1 MITCLVKVTIIF
13 NSHKMKDKKNKKNY
27 NNPLFGNKNGR
38 TTQAQGATLGLDEA
52 LQRYTL
58 LQFFWLKLKSS
69 LGGLKDALKHFVF
82 KSWKEALKSTF
93 FWKSVAFL
101 LVVAWGMNWSKD
113 VKIQFQW
120 PVVVSHGPFS
130 PQGNGTQEMN
140 VFPFFGHNEAAPTTN
155 LRQKKVENYIRRYA
169 KIAIAEHK
177 KFGIPASIKM
187 AQALIESRAGEST
200 LAQKNHNHF
209 GMKCFSKKCKKG
221 HCTNLT
227 DDSHKDF
234 FRNYHS
240 AWESWRAH
248 SQLLNTKRY
257 KPLQKYGDDYKAWA
271 KGLKKIG
278 YATDKNYDK
287 KLIDIIETYQL
298 YRLDQQ

>member
-1 MITCLVKVTIIF
+1 
-13 NSHKMKDKKNKKNY
+13 MKHKKNKKFHD
-27 NNPLFGNKNGR
+27 NPLFTNKNGSSS
-38 TTQAQGATLGLDEA
+38 GAKNASFGLDEA
-52 LQRYTL
+52 LQQYTL
-58 LQFFWLKLKSS
+58 FQFFWLKLKCNLAS
-69 LGGLKDALKHFVF
+69 LKDRLKHYVLI
-82 KSWKEALKSTF
+82 SWKESLKSTF
-93 FWKSVAFL
+93 FWKSIAFL
-101 LVVAWGMNWSKD
+101 LVLVWGINWSKD
-113 VKIQFQW
+113 VKVKLQW
-120 PVVVSHGPFS
+120 PLVITHGQFS
-130 PQGNGTQEMN
+130 PQGNTQELN
-140 VFPFFGHNEAAPTTN
+140 VLPFFGGNDPTPTAN
-155 LRQKKVENYIRRYA
+155 LRQKKAEAYIRRYA
-169 KIAIAEHK
+169 KVAIAEHK

-187 AQALIESRAGEST
+187 AQALVESRAGESM

-209 GMKCFSKKCKKG
+209 GLKCFSKKCKSG

-248 SQLLNTKRY
+248 SQLLSTKRY
-257 KPLQKYGDDYKAWA
+257 KPLHKYGDDYKAWA

-278 YATDKNYDK
+278 YATDKDYDK